1 MEQEFEWDDAKA
13 EVNSRK
19 HGVTFDEA
27 KTVFLDAY
35 ADIVPDSQHSDD
47 EERFRVTGFSERERL
62 LAVIFTERHET
73 IRIIS
78 ARELL
83 GSERKAYEEEN
94 D

>member
-1 MEQEFEWDDAKA
+1 MLPAFEWDDAKA

-27 KTVFLDAY
+27 KTVFLDAS

-73 IRIIS
+73 IRIVS
-78 ARELL
+78 ARKATA
-83 GSERKAYEEEN
+83 SEKAAYDEN
-94 D
+94 FR